1 MFPCR
6 SISPTVVEV
15 FYSCQVFTWLPVRLH
30 RFSDNNALHLF
41 FLNISFDSYFALFL
55 IVALGFMLGRIK
67 IKGLSLDVSA
77 VIFIALL
84 FGHFGVIIPKE
95 LGNFGLVLFIFT
107 IGIQAGPG
115 FFDSFRSKGKTL
127 ILITMLIICS
137 ASLTAVGLKYAFD
150 IDTPS
155 VVGLIAGALT
165 STPGLAVAIDSTN
178 SPMASIAYGI
188 AYPFGVI
195 GVILFVKLLPKI
207 MRVNLDQ
214 EARRL
219 EIERRGQFPELGT
232 CIYRVTNPSVFG
244 RSLMQINARAMTG
257 AVISRLKHDEEISI
271 PTAHTVLREGDYIQ
285 AVGSDESLNQLAVLI
300 GKREEGELPLDK
312 TQEIES
318 LLLTK
323 KDMINKQLGDL
334 NLQRNFGCTV
344 TRVRRSG
351 IDLSPSPDL
360 ALKFGDKLMVVGEK
374 EGIQGV
380 ARLLGNDAKKLSD
393 TDFFPIAMGIVLGV
407 LFGKLNIS
415 FPGGLS
421 FSPGLTGGVLI
432 VALVLSAVGKTGP
445 ILWSMSGPANQLLR
459 QLGLLLFLAEV
470 GTSAG
475 KTLVATFQE
484 SGLLMFGVGAAITIV
499 PMLVAVLVGRLVF
512 KINVLDLLGTITG
525 GMTSTPG
532 LAAAD
537 SMVDSN
543 IPSVAYATV
552 YPIAMVF
559 LILFIQIISTVVY

>member
-1 MFPCR
+1 MF
-6 SISPTVVEV
+6 TD
-15 FYSCQVFTWLPVRLH
+15 L
-30 RFSDNNALHLF
+30 
-41 FLNISFDSYFALFL
+41 LNSSYFALFL

-137 ASLTAVGLKYAFD
+137 ASLTGVGLKYLFD

-155 VVGLIAGALT
+155 IVGLIAGALT
-165 STPGLAVAIDSTN
+165 STPGLAVAIDSTH

-195 GVILFVKLLPKI
+195 GVILFVKLLPKF

-219 EIERRGQFPELGT
+219 EIERRNQFPELDT
-232 CIYRVTNPSVFG
+232 CIYRVSNPPVFN

-257 AVISRLKHDEEISI
+257 AVISRLKHKDEIVI
-271 PTAHTVLREGDYIQ
+271 PTAQTVLHEGDYIQ
-285 AVGSDESLNQLAVLI
+285 AVGSEDSLNQLAVLV
-300 GKREEGELPLDK
+300 GKREEGELPLDN

-360 ALKFGDKLMVVGEK
+360 ALKFGDKLMVVGER
-374 EGIQGV
+374 EGIKGI

-407 LFGKLNIS
+407 LFGKINIS
-415 FPGGLS
+415 FSDTLS
-421 FSPGLTGGVLI
+421 FSPGLTGGVLM
-432 VALVLSAVGKTGP
+432 VALMLSAVGKTGP

-475 KTLVATFQE
+475 KNLVSTFQE
-484 SGLLMFGVGAAITIV
+484 SGLLLFGVGAAITII

-537 SMVDSN
+537 TMVDSN

-559 LILFIQIISTVVY
+559 LILFIQIIATVVV

>member
-1 MFPCR
+1 MF
-6 SISPTVVEV
+6 TD
-15 FYSCQVFTWLPVRLH
+15 L
-30 RFSDNNALHLF
+30 
-41 FLNISFDSYFALFL
+41 LNSSYFALFL

-127 ILITMLIICS
+127 IIITLLIICS
-137 ASLTAVGLKYAFD
+137 AALTAVGLKYAFD

-165 STPGLAVAIDSTN
+165 STPGLAVAIDSTH
-178 SPMASIAYGI
+178 SPLASIAYGI

-195 GVILFVKLLPKI
+195 GVILFVKLLPRI
-207 MRVNLDQ
+207 MHIDLDR

-219 EIERRGQFPELGT
+219 EKERRGQFPELIT
-232 CIYRVTNPSVFG
+232 CIYRITNPVVFG
-244 RSLMQINARAMTG
+244 RTLMQINARAMTG
-257 AVISRLKHDEEISI
+257 AVISRHKHDEQIAL
-271 PTAHTVLREGDYIQ
+271 PPAHTVLHENDYIQ
-285 AVGSDESLNQLAVLI
+285 AVGSEEALNQLATLV
-300 GKREEGELPLDK
+300 GEREEGELPLSH
-312 TQEIES
+312 TQDIES

-334 NLQRNFGCTV
+334 NLMRNFGCTV

-374 EGIQGV
+374 EGLKGL
-380 ARLLGNDAKKLSD
+380 ARLLGNNAKKLSD

-421 FSPGLTGGVLI
+421 FSPGLTGGILI
-432 VALVLSAVGKTGP
+432 VALFLSAVGKTGP
-445 ILWSMSGPANQLLR
+445 IIWSMSGPANQLLR

-475 KTLVATFQE
+475 KNLVATFQE
-484 SGLLMFGVGAAITIV
+484 SGWLLFGVGAAITLI
-499 PMLVAVLVGRLVF
+499 PMLIAVIVGRLVF
-512 KINVLDLLGTITG
+512 KISILDLLGTITG

-537 SMVDSN
+537 SMTDSN

-559 LILFIQIISTVVY
+559 LILSIQIIATLI

>member
-1 MFPCR
+1 ML
-6 SISPTVVEV
+6 TD
-15 FYSCQVFTWLPVRLH
+15 L
-30 RFSDNNALHLF
+30 
-41 FLNISFDSYFALFL
+41 LNSSYFALFL

-257 AVISRLKHDEEISI
+257 AVISRLKHDEEISS